1 MSSKSGMF
9 DFRTI
14 LYILIIVLII
24 LGVIYGL
31 TTGEEDTG
39 TDIRTPH
46 NILLTP
52 SLYVNKNIVV
62 RGIYYSEDEIVADP
76 TTADVPYANGLNL
89 DLETNNKTGDVS
101 DGNKYD
107 FYGKLEWIPDTPIPN
122 TSVILIV
129 TEVKPV

>member
-1 MSSKSGMF
+1 MSPKSGMF

-14 LYILIIVLII
+14 LYILIIVLIL
-24 LGVIYGL
+24 LGVTYGL
-31 TTGEEDTG
+31 LTGEEDAG
-39 TDIRTPH
+39 PDIKTPH
-46 NILLTP
+46 TILLNP
-52 SLYVNKNIVV
+52 ALYVNENIVV
-62 RGIYYSEDEIVADP
+62 RGLFYSDGNIVADP
-76 TTADVPYANGLNL
+76 TTDDDPYATGLNL